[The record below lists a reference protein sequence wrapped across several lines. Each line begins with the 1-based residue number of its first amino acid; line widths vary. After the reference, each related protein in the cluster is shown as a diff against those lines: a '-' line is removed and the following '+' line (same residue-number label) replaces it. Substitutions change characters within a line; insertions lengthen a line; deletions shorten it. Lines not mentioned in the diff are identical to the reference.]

1 MTRNYENTLYNVRIL
16 IGRKYTDK
24 TLEEEMKL

>member
-1 MTRNYENTLYNVRIL
+1 MTRNYENTLYNVKRL